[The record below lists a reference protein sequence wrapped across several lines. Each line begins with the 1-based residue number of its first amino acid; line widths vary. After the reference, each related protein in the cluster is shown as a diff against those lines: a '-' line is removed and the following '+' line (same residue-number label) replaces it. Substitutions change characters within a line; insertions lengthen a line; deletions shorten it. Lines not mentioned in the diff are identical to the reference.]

1 MAAKGGRKC
10 MDFLLCG
17 YAAGRLGNG
26 LPKRFSTVFGKNWY
40 QSRYRCCFRRSSTG
54 TGSEKMPV
62 EQYRVYAALREAPK

>member
-26 LPKRFSTVFGKNWY
+26 LPKRFSTVLAK
-40 QSRYRCCFRRSSTG
+40 TG
-54 TGSEKMPV
+54 IRADTAAAFAVAAPV
-62 EQYRVYAALREAPK
+62 QAPKKCLWSNTVYMRL

>member
-17 YAAGRLGNG
+17 YAAGRLG
-26 LPKRFSTVFGKNWY
+26 KRPAKTAFHRFGKNWY

-54 TGSEKMPV
+54 TGSEKLSV

>member
-1 MAAKGGRKC
+1 MAAKGGWKC

-17 YAAGRLGNG
+17 YAAGR
-26 LPKRFSTVFGKNWY
+26 PAKTVFHRFGKNWY

-62 EQYRVYAALREAPK
+62 EQYCVYAALREAPK